1 MNVVVSQWNTGCDA
15 AGEPLG
21 APYDSQHVIVNVADA
36 KMISR
41 IAVAAVG
48 LLAAGCCRSESHA
61 TTPQF
66 PDFSNYTPVDVAD
79 YRVDSSSP
87 GHPGTQVVFLTPD
100 GITCAF
106 STPASAGC
114 TGNTFPAVSA
124 AESGVNSIGTDTP
137 LDTTNAPIAHSK
149 AMKTL
154 PPFHTITVD
163 GWCAGST
170 RCPHHGMQG

>member
-1 MNVVVSQWNTGCDA
+1 
-15 AGEPLG
+15 
-21 APYDSQHVIVNVADA
+21 
-36 KMISR
+36 MISR

-48 LLAAGCCRSESHA
+48 LLAVGCCRSESHA

-66 PDFSNYTPVDVAD
+66 PDFSKYAPVDVAD

-114 TGNTFPAVSA
+114 AGNTFPAVSA

-137 LDTTNAPIAHSK
+137 MDTTNAPIAHGRTT
-149 AMKTL
+149 KTL

-163 GWCAGST
+163 GVVCGVDDARTTACKDTRGRGFVLSPNGSGWL
-170 RCPHHGMQG
+170 PHV